1 MAFDK
6 AIVTKFTTL
15 GVVGITLGLAV
26 WGFFT
31 DLCPGSTCVDHV
43 INNIFICF
51 NLVIL
56 SMVLLPSEFQV
67 KWIKDGFGLIDNLFG
82 RGLYIFFIGSWV
94 FGLHS
99 RYVDQGIKTYAF
111 VVSIIDLCVGVLYV
125 IFYFAFGEPAQ
136 PK

>member
-15 GVVGITLGLAV
+15 AVAALTIAVAV
-26 WGFFT
+26 WGFFSELT
-31 DLCPGSTCVDHV
+31 V
-43 INNIFICF
+43 NNGFNCF

-67 KWIKDGFGLIDNLFG
+67 KWIQDGFGLIDNLFG

-99 RYVDQGIKTYAF
+99 RFGGGDDGISLFALI
-111 VVSIIDLCVGVLYV
+111 VSIIDLCVGVLYV
-125 IFYFAFGEPAQ
+125 IFYFTFGDSAQ
-136 PK
+136 SK

>member
-15 GVVGITLGLAV
+15 AVAAITIGVAV
-26 WGFFT
+26 WGFFSE
-31 DLCPGSTCVDHV
+31 LSV
-43 INNIFICF
+43 NNGFNCF

-67 KWIKDGFGLIDNLFG
+67 KWIQDGFGLIDNLFG

-99 RYVDQGIKTYAF
+99 RYGEDGIRTYAF
-111 VVSIIDLCVGVLYV
+111 VVGIIDLCVGVLYV
-125 IFYFAFGEPAQ
+125 IFYFTFGESVQ
-136 PK
+136 SK